1 MAPQPRPRSRSRT
14 PLRPCERCGLPCAE
28 RILRA
33 CGLCRALHVLEER
46 RGAWSH
52 ETRDEVADV
61 IADLV
66 AVVTVAS
73 RQARTA

>member
-28 RILRA
+28 RCPRA
-33 CGLCRALHVLEER
+33 CALYRVWQELEER

-52 ETRDEVADV
+52 ETRDEVAEV
-61 IADLV
+61 ISDLI